1 MLTTALVTDFK
12 KQVVS
17 RIDNPDW
24 SWEEAC
30 EMGLAARNMRD
41 LSNWVI
47 GTVAVGIG
55 KRWGE
60 DRLGDFAKI
69 LAFRKETVEQYKW
82 VVKAFGVEYEPTEG
96 YPWSY
101 YRLAA
106 GTENPQETINEIID
120 KDLSYTDA
128 EKFVKGL
135 PIISGCE
142 HDFEVVRFKRCKL
155 CRKLEPVESDRF

>member
-1 MLTTALVTDFK
+1 MLSVALVTDFK
-12 KQVVS
+12 QQVVS
-17 RIDNPDW
+17 QIENPDW

-47 GTVAVGIG
+47 GVVAVGIG

-60 DRLGDFAKI
+60 DKLGDFAKI
-69 LAFRKETVEQYKW
+69 LAFKKQTIEQYKW
-82 VVKAFGVEYEPTEG
+82 VVQAFGIEYEPTEG

-106 GTENPQETINEIID
+106 GTENPKETINAIID
-120 KDLSYTDA
+120 KDLSYSDA

-135 PIISGCE
+135 PVMRDCE
-142 HDFEVVRFKRCKL
+142 HDFEIVRFKRCKL
-155 CRKLEPVESDRF
+155 CRKLELAETDRF